1 MDSEGEYVPP
11 IANYL
16 RPLHCKFTVGHSL
29 HTLYV
34 NIRECGFFCWSHNRG
49 VDVAPWR
56 FVREQKKMKINAEKK
71 VPCQ

>member
-34 NIRECGFFCWSHNRG
+34 NIRECGFFVGHTT
-49 VDVAPWR
+49 V
-56 FVREQKKMKINAEKK
+56 ELM
-71 VPCQ
+71 